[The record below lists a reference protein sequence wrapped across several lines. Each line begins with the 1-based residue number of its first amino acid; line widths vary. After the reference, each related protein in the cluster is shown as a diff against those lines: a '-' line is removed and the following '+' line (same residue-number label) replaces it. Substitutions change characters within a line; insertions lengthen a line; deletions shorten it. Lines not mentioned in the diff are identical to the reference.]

1 MVALKN
7 IHGKHLDFHCR
18 RTSVVEKKKKRK
30 EKKGEEAQLFGIKII
45 KFFYIYIIYDNEL
58 RFFILKLYLLF
69 VIINFWNIIKKIS
82 KEIIQMLEKVMIFKM
97 DNFTFLFE
105 IMRYVSPF
113 VHALCFCCMGRVVNN
128 GETLASFKISFL
140 FTELLF
146 SIIPLLILRGK
157 KSYFN
162 LNQ

>member
-1 MVALKN
+1 M
-7 IHGKHLDFHCR
+7 DFHCR

-97 DNFTFLFE
+97 DNFC
-105 IMRYVSPF
+105 S
-113 VHALCFCCMGRVVNN
+113 
-128 GETLASFKISFL
+128 K
-140 FTELLF
+140 
-146 SIIPLLILRGK
+146 
-157 KSYFN
+157 
-162 LNQ
+162 